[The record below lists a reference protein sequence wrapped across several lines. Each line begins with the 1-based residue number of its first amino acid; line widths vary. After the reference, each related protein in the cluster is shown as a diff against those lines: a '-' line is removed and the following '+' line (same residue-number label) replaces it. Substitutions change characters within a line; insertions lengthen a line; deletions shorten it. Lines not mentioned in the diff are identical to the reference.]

1 MSDAAL
7 TLQPASV
14 QTVERSAWQRRL
26 RPLALVA
33 AGALLPA
40 IGFGVWELA
49 ARAQWT
55 QSQILVPPS
64 AVISTIVEFWESG
77 ELQTDIAA
85 SVARVLTGFLIGGS
99 LGFVFGICAGIDR
112 RVEAIVAPTFHV
124 LRQIP
129 VIAWLPLLVLI
140 AGFGETFKILMIVLA
155 AFFPIALNT
164 LDGVKNVSPRF
175 FDVGRSLC
183 FSRRD
188 ILLRIVWPAA
198 LPDVLTGLRLSLSRS
213 WMLVVAA
220 ELVASTA
227 GIGHRMDWGRQL
239 FQIDVVF
246 MGVLVT
252 GLIGLLL
259 DIAIRGLARRT
270 VAWKDAGQ

>member
-1 MSDAAL
+1 MSEAVL
-7 TLQPASV
+7 TLRLTPLRTIGRSV
-14 QTVERSAWQRRL
+14 WRRRL
-26 RPLALVA
+26 RPFALVG

-40 IGFGVWELA
+40 LGLGLWELA

-64 AVISTIVEFWESG
+64 AVVSTILEFWQSG
-77 ELQTDIAA
+77 ELQADIAA
-85 SVARVLTGFLIGGS
+85 SIGRVLLGFLIGGS

-140 AGFGETFKILMIVLA
+140 AGFGETFKILVIVLA

-175 FDVGRSLC
+175 FDVGHSLC

-198 LPDVLTGLRLSLSRS
+198 VPDVLTGLRLSLSRS

-220 ELVASTA
+220 ELVASTI

-246 MGVLVT
+246 MGVLAT

-259 DIAIRGLARRT
+259 DIAIRWLGRRT

>member
-1 MSDAAL
+1 MSDAILTGRSTTSRAAGWPVWSRGLRAL
-7 TLQPASV
+7 TI
-14 QTVERSAWQRRL
+14 
-26 RPLALVA
+26 VA
-33 AGALLPA
+33 AGLLLPA
-40 IGFGVWELA
+40 LGIGIWETA

-64 AVISTIVEFWESG
+64 AVFSTILEFWQSG
-77 ELQTDIAA
+77 ELQADIAA
-85 SVARVLTGFLIGGS
+85 SVGRVLLGFAIGGT
-99 LGFVFGICAGIDR
+99 LGLILGIGAGIDR

-140 AGFGETFKILMIVLA
+140 AGFGETFKIQMIVLA

-164 LDGVKNVSPRF
+164 LDGVKNVPPRY

-198 LPDVLTGLRLSLSRS
+198 LPEILTGLRLSLSRS

-220 ELVASTA
+220 ELVASTV

-239 FQIDVVF
+239 FQVDVVF

-252 GLIGLLL
+252 GLIGLSL
-259 DIAIRGLARRT
+259 DIAIRWLAQRT
-270 VAWKDAGQ
+270 VGWKRAGA